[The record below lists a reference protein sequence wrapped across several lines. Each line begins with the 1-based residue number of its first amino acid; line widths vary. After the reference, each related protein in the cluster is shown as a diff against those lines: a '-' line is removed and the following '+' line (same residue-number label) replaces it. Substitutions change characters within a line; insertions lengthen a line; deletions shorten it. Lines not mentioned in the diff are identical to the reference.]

1 MKITLSE
8 LKDLPIEKLI
18 IESVDLSLY
27 IAHALVNGER
37 RLIAQRDGTTLKTK
51 NLLEMKKKL
60 RPLHAPSTV
69 LTQRSSYDE
78 MVGQGFP
85 PSDNT
90 MEITLGPGFETL
102 PAWVD
107 S

>member
-8 LKDLPIEKLI
+8 LKALPIEKLI